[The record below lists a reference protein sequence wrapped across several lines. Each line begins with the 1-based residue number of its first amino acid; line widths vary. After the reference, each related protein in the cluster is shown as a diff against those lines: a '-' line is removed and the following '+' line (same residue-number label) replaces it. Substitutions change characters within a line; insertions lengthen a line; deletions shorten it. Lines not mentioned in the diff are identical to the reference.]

1 MSLIST
7 ITFAKNIFPKFDLHY
22 KAESAINYWYL
33 YYNGLICF
41 DNYEDKNVEVFF
53 SKVTMSHGIGDS
65 CNKIIIDFY
74 TSCGV
79 AEPMFVMTH
88 P

>member
-7 ITFAKNIFPKFDLHY
+7 ITFAKNISPKFDLHY

-33 YYNGLICF
+33 YGYIYNGFASIIMRIKMWKCF
-41 DNYEDKNVEVFF
+41 LAI
-53 SKVTMSHGIGDS
+53 TMSHGIGDS

-74 TSCGV
+74 TVVWQSQRSS
-79 AEPMFVMTH
+79 
-88 P
+88 